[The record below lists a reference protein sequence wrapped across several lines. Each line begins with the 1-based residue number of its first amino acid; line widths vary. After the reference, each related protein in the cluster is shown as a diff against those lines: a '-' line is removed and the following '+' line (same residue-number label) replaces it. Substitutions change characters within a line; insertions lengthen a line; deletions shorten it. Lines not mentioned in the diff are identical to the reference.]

1 LFALQP
7 TIDQDE
13 SAVQNISA
21 QEAAGDAVQSILEIA
36 EADGVALYWW
46 NEADHVLR
54 PLAYAGPLLG
64 RKPLPVVHPGQGAL
78 GAAYSERSPIA
89 IDLDYA
95 SSPYMTGWARE
106 LGIES
111 QYAVPLLVRRRVMGV
126 LSVMYAR
133 PHTVDAGVRRMIELI
148 SKQIAPMLAVM
159 GLLLEAEHSV
169 GESVTLSK
177 LISDTATYVDVSAT
191 CERITETACRLLGA
205 DYGAVG
211 VLESDGSV
219 RFYGMWGARAPLWRS
234 NPRNHL
240 FGGIEEDYGRTF
252 VITRLPDRPDASRDE
267 FANSLSEGGRTVMV
281 TPLGDEYK
289 RIGSLLVG
297 WRVDVKPT
305 LRQIKLLEMLAK
317 HATIVVV
324 HARSIQRVVERQGE
338 HSPEEHYR
346 TLAEHAKALTLV
358 IDDALVIQYA
368 SPSHRTM
375 LGWEPRSM
383 VGSGLLE
390 YVLPADLPMFERQ
403 IAQAR
408 EIGGRLDGTRFR
420 VRHNDGSTRVLELQG
435 NNHAE
440 DPLIGGWLL
449 HSRDVTE
456 RDENDGA
463 HTGEIVGDPL
473 ERLLDRAEIDNSLHV
488 ATIDAHV
495 QESPLALIV
504 VELESFGSLGNSV
517 RADVAD
523 RLFRDVGDRLR
534 SVLRTGDRIGRLG
547 ADEFVIISLH
557 ADESFVRERVDTLL
571 SIMEKPFLINETEH
585 HFDASL
591 GIALYPLHGLDART
605 LLRHANAAARL
616 AKRTRSGF
624 AFYDKESDRS
634 SAARVLAVSSLREAI
649 AQDELRLHCQPI
661 FDIRTRKVVQAEV
674 LCRWPSAPTGLKE
687 PSAFIPLAEHSGLIG
702 SLTDWVIRHAIEQW
716 ARWGTS
722 MPASLSV
729 NLSMENLAE
738 QDIAERLARILKE
751 NGIPAS
757 RVCLELTESALL
769 VDVDRSARTLEKF
782 VSMGVHFSIDDFGTG
797 YTSLSYLNRFPIH
810 ELKIDRSFVAS
821 LESDARNRTIVRS
834 IIDLAHGLGLSVV
847 AEGVETQEALDMLA
861 EWECDLVQGN
871 LLAAAMSSEEFA
883 ARFCLN
889 PGLDSR
895 GA

>member
-1 LFALQP
+1 LFSLRL
-7 TIDQDE
+7 TDEEE
-13 SAVQNISA
+13 SAVQSISA
-21 QEAAGDAVQSILEIA
+21 QEAAHDAVSSIFEIA

-46 NEADHVLR
+46 SEGKRILT
-54 PLAYAGPLLG
+54 PLAYTGPLLE
-64 RKPLPVVHPGQGAL
+64 RKALPIVHPGQGAL
-78 GAAYSERSPIA
+78 GAAYSERSPIM
-89 IDLDYA
+89 IDRDYA
-95 SSPYMTGWARE
+95 SSPYMTAWARE

-126 LSVMYAR
+126 LSVMYAK
-133 PHTVDAGVRRMIELI
+133 PHTIDAGVRRMIELI
-148 SKQIAPMLAVM
+148 AKQVAPMLAVM
-159 GLLLEAEHSV
+159 GLLSEADHSV
-169 GESVTLSK
+169 GESITLSK

-211 VLESDGSV
+211 VLEPDGSA

-252 VITRLPDRPDASRDE
+252 VITNLPDRPDASRDE

-281 TPLGDEYK
+281 TPLGDEKK
-289 RIGSLLVG
+289 RLGSLLVG

-317 HATIVVV
+317 HATLVVV
-324 HARSIQRVVERQGE
+324 HAKAIQRVVERQGE

-358 IDDALVIQYA
+358 VDDALVIQYA

-375 LGWEPRSM
+375 LGWEPQTM

-390 YVLPADLPMFERQ
+390 YVLPADLPMLERQ
-403 IAQAR
+403 ITQAR
-408 EIGGRLDGTRFR
+408 EAGGHMEGVRFR
-420 VRHNDGSTRVLELQG
+420 VRHNDGSTRMLEFQG

-456 RDENDGA
+456 RD
-463 HTGEIVGDPL
+463 GEEGGSSGKISVDSL
-473 ERLLDRAEIDNSLHV
+473 ERLLDRAEIDNALHV
-488 ATIDAHV
+488 ATIDAHA

-504 VELESFGSLGNSV
+504 VELDRFGSLGNSV

-534 SVLRTGDRIGRLG
+534 SVLRAGDRIGRLG

-557 ADESFVRERVDTLL
+557 ADEFLVRERVDTLL
-571 SIMEKPFLINETEH
+571 SVMEKPFLINGTQHRFEV
-585 HFDASL
+585 SL

-605 LLRHANAAARL
+605 LLRHANAATRL

-634 SAARVLAVSSLREAI
+634 AAARVLAVSALREAI

-661 FDIRTRKVVQAEV
+661 LDIRTKKIIQAEV

-687 PSAFIPLAEHSGLIG
+687 PSAFIPLAEHTGLITG
-702 SLTDWVIRHAIEQW
+702 LTDWVMRHAIEQW
-716 ARWGTS
+716 ARWGAS
-722 MPASLSV
+722 MPASLSI

-751 NGIPAS
+751 NDIPAS

-810 ELKIDRSFVAS
+810 ELKIDRSFVAGM
-821 LESDARNRTIVRS
+821 ENDARNRTIVRS

-847 AEGVETQEALDMLA
+847 AEGVETQPSLDMLT
-861 EWECDLVQGN
+861 EWGCDLVQGH
-871 LLAAAMSSEEFA
+871 LLAPAMSSEEFA
-883 ARFCLN
+883 ALFC
-889 PGLDSR
+889 SKE
-895 GA
+895 